1 MPDTISES
9 AFAKLFK
16 NDTPLLDVRA
26 PIEYQRGAF
35 PHVTNLPLLTDEER
49 QAVGSKYKQ
58 LGRDAAMAVGAE
70 IVSGS
75 ERAHR
80 LQQWKSYVEQN
91 PDALLYCF
99 RGGLRS
105 QIVQQWL
112 LEQDVAVPRIE
123 GGYKALRKF
132 LIDTLT
138 RVSSSCEFLIVAG
151 KTGSGKTHLINKLSA
166 SIDLE
171 GLANHRGSAFGRRVN
186 PQPNQI
192 NFENSLAVEFLKLPY
207 QKLNRV
213 FLEDESRAIG
223 SLSIPQVLHDKMKE
237 SSMAIVEE
245 SIDTRVDT
253 ILNDYIYNNFLEIKK
268 SNRDDP
274 DKEFADYLLSS
285 LERIKKRLG
294 TENYQSI
301 KSLMDSAVVI
311 QNRDDD
317 IHAHRDW
324 IRCLLNVYYDPM
336 YDYQL
341 NIKLQRV
348 VFRGNKQEFLSWS
361 SHIDRSI
368 GL

>member
-9 AFAKLFK
+9 AFAELFI
-16 NDTPLLDVRA
+16 NNTPLLDVRA

-35 PHVTNLPLLTDEER
+35 PHVANLPLLTNEER
-49 QAVGSKYKQ
+49 QAVGSKYKE
-58 LGRDAAMAVGAE
+58 LGRDAAMALGAKM
-70 IVSGS
+70 VSGPAR
-75 ERAHR
+75 EQR
-80 LQQWKSYVEQN
+80 LQHWKSFINHN
-91 PDALLYCF
+91 PGAFLYCF

-112 LEQDVAVPRIE
+112 LQQDVSVLRIE

-138 RVSSSCEFLIVAG
+138 NVSDTCELLIVAG
-151 KTGSGKTHLINKLSA
+151 KTGSGKTQLINKLCA

-171 GLANHRGSAFGRRVN
+171 GLANHRGSAFGRRVS

-192 NFENSLAVEFLKLPY
+192 NFENRLAIEFLKLPY
-207 QKLNRV
+207 QEIDRV

-223 SLSIPQVLHDKMKE
+223 SLSIPLTLHEKMKQ
-237 SSMAIVEE
+237 APIAVIEE
-245 SIDTRVDT
+245 SLEARVDT
-253 ILNDYIYNNFLEIKK
+253 ILNDYIFSNFLEIEK
-268 SNRDDP
+268 SNLDNPGR
-274 DKEFADYLLSS
+274 EFADFLLSS

-301 KSLMDSAVVI
+301 KSLMDSALAN
-311 QNRDDD
+311 QSQDSDF
-317 IHAHRDW
+317 HGHRDW
-324 IRCLLNVYYDPM
+324 IRCLLHDYYDPM

-348 VFRGNKQEFLSWS
+348 VFRGNKEEFLSWTT
-361 SHIDRSI
+361 HLNKSI